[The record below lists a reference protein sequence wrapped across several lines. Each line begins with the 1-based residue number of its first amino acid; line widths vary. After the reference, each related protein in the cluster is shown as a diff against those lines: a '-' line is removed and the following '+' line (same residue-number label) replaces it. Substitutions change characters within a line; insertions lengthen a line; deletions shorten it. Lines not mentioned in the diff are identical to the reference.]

1 MKKETPETAT
11 ILIVDDTPDNLR
23 VLIDLLEASGFET
36 RVATNG
42 RDAVRIA
49 DLVRPSV
56 ILLDILMPEMDG
68 FETCTRIKA
77 HPDTADIPVIF
88 LSALADTENIVRGF
102 EAGGV
107 DYITKPFRRE
117 EVLARLRAHV
127 TIRAQQRELTA
138 LNRRLNREVEQRK
151 QTSITLAESEE
162 RLNEAQSLSDMGSW
176 QWDMAADETVWSQNM
191 YRLLGYT
198 PGEVTASMDGFK
210 KHVHPDDLNKV
221 STIISTCIHKQN
233 PFQVEYRFF
242 RVDGEMRYAR
252 AVGEVACGIDAKPVQ
267 IHATFQDI
275 TEQKRQEKELKLV
288 HERLDNILKYSP
300 NVISIFDEQGRY
312 LHINPAGQQMLAL
325 PEENILGTS
334 CRDLLPEEVADT
346 FLERI
351 HTVLKSESVL
361 EVEDQF
367 QIDAREHIF
376 STTLFPI
383 YGNSG
388 PPAAVGGIAMDITRR
403 KQAEKALEES
413 REWYRALFESV
424 ADAIF
429 VHPVMPDGTPGSFI
443 EVNEAACR
451 LLGYSREE
459 LLKRTVYD
467 IDVSESEVETGEIL
481 QKLSQRESIAY
492 ERVVA
497 AKDGRRIP
505 VELHAKPVGQKG
517 ERPVLAILRDLTE
530 RKKAEDAR
538 LQMERRLQTVQRL
551 ESLGVMA
558 GGIAHDFNNL
568 LMVMQGNI
576 EIAKEGLSGETRE
589 GMALHASEAAIQQ
602 AADLVRQLLAYTGK
616 GHFIVEPVDIGKM
629 IQEVSDMLRS
639 AVPAT
644 VKLHYDLPA
653 DLPKVEGD
661 TSQLRQLLSN
671 LVANAAESYDENR
684 GGVVTI
690 SAGDRFFDEAYLSET
705 VSEVWMGY
713 DPPFSA
719 SRFVFIEVKDRG
731 GGMDAANRKRIF
743 EPFYTTK
750 FQGRGLG
757 LAAVLGIVRGLKGYI
772 RIDSEPNRGT
782 AVRVLLPVGAE
793 QATVLPEKEAAPPS
807 SSPAE
812 FPTGAGLILLVDDDA
827 QIRHLVQ
834 RMLERLGYDTVC
846 ASGGAAALEIFKEK
860 RDSLDLVLCDL
871 SMPGMSGIE
880 VLENLRALDAAIP
893 VILSSGYSED
903 DLKDRYRNK
912 GFSGFLQ
919 KPYRMKTLG
928 RMVEEVLK

>member
-1 MKKETPETAT
+1 MPEAAT

-49 DLVRPSV
+49 ELVRPSV

-77 HPDTADIPVIF
+77 NPDTADIPVIF
-88 LSALADTENIVRGF
+88 LSALADTDNIVRGF

-127 TIRAQQRELTA
+127 TIRSQQEELRA
-138 LNRRLNREVEQRK
+138 LNRRLNREVEQRT
-151 QTSITLAESEE
+151 QTTIALAESEE
-162 RLNEAQSLSDMGSW
+162 RLNEAQSLADMGSW
-176 QWDMAADETVWSQNM
+176 RWDTAADETVWSENM

-198 PGEVTASMDGFK
+198 PGEAPASIDGFR

-221 STIISTCIHKQN
+221 STVINTCIHKKN
-233 PFQVEYRFF
+233 SFQVEYRFF
-242 RVDGEMRYAR
+242 RVDGEERYAR
-252 AVGEVACGIDAKPVQ
+252 AVGEVACGIDARPVQ
-267 IHATFQDI
+267 IHGTFQDI
-275 TEQKRQEKELKLV
+275 TEQKRREKELKAV
-288 HERLDNILKYSP
+288 YKRLDSILKYSP
-300 NVISIFDEQGRY
+300 NVIAIMDEQGRY
-312 LHINPAGQQMLAL
+312 LHMNPAGQQMLAL

-334 CRDLLPEEVADT
+334 CRDLLPEAVAET
-346 FLERI
+346 FLARI

-361 EVEDQF
+361 EVEDRF
-367 QIDAREHIF
+367 QVDAREHTF

-424 ADAIF
+424 ADAVF

-451 LLGYSREE
+451 MLGYSRKE
-459 LLKRTVYD
+459 LLKLTAYD
-467 IDVSESEVETGEIL
+467 IDVSEDEIETGDIL

-517 ERPVLAILRDLTE
+517 ERLALTIVRDLTE
-530 RKKAEDAR
+530 RKKTEEAR

-551 ESLGVMA
+551 ESLGIMA

-589 GMALHASEAAIQQ
+589 GKALHASEAAIQQ

-616 GHFIVEPVDIGKM
+616 GHFIVEPVDIAKM

-644 VKLHYDLPA
+644 VKLHFDLTDDLPE
-653 DLPKVEGD
+653 VEGD
-661 TSQLRQLLSN
+661 KSRLWQLLSN
-671 LVANAAESYDENR
+671 LVANAAESYDVDQ

-690 SAGDRFFDEAYLSET
+690 SAGDRVFEEAYLSET
-705 VSEVWMGY
+705 VPDVWVGY
-713 DPPFSA
+713 DPHFSA
-719 SRFVFIEVKDRG
+719 SRFVFIDVKDSG

-743 EPFYTTK
+743 EPFFTTK

-772 RIDSEPNRGT
+772 WIDSEPNRGT
-782 AVRVLLPVGAE
+782 TVRVLLPVGSGAV
-793 QATVLPEKEAAPPS
+793 TVLPEKETAPPA
-807 SSPAE
+807 PAPTE
-812 FPTGAGLILLVDDDA
+812 TPTGAGLILLVDDDA

-846 ASGGAAALEIFKEK
+846 ASGGAPALEIFCQRREEI
-860 RDSLDLVLCDL
+860 DLVLCDL

-880 VLENLRALDAAIP
+880 VLENLRARDKDIP

-928 RMVEEVLK
+928 RMLEEILK